1 MTIEGEPSVSKI
13 SLSVVVSILNCDIE
27 LEEFMKSSKIYP
39 CWLFIGEQL
48 YVKIKALINE
58 RINFIAYVF

>member
-1 MTIEGEPSVSKI
+1 MIIEGEPSVRKMSFSI
-13 SLSVVVSILNCDIE
+13 VVSILNCDIE
-27 LEEFMKSSKIYP
+27 LEEFTKSSKIYP

-48 YVKIKALINE
+48 YVTIKVLINE